1 LDQARVP
8 RRLAAILAA
17 DVAGYTRLTGADE
30 EGTIAR
36 LRAIRHELIDPI
48 IGANHG
54 RVVKRTGDGALVEFA
69 SVVDAL
75 RTAIEVQ
82 RSIIPRNTAL
92 PPEARIEFRV
102 GIHVGDVLVEDNDLL
117 GDVVNIAARLEG
129 IAEPGGISLSEDAWR
144 QVKDKVAARYIDR
157 GEQNLKNVA
166 RPVRVFAVAPAP
178 EAVAQS
184 ALTVP
189 EKPSIAVLPFEN
201 MSRDPE
207 QDYFA
212 DGIVEEIITGLSRLR
227 WLYVS
232 ARTSSFQ
239 FRGQALDVRDIARR
253 LGVRYIL
260 EGSVRKGG
268 DRIRITGQ
276 LIDATSG
283 SHLWADRY
291 DGQLNDIFDLQ
302 DKITASVVGAIEP
315 SVLSAEIERA
325 AHKRPESLDAYDYY
339 LRALPY
345 QYRPTREGTAEGVRL
360 LEAALSLDPTFAP
373 ACALAAWFHF
383 LRVISTWADAPPEE
397 IKRAIQLARMAL
409 NNSKDDSRTLSMSG
423 WVLATMAGEVETGAA
438 VIERAVQLSPNSAQV
453 LDVSGYVSTLTGEQ

>member
-1 LDQARVP
+1 
-8 RRLAAILAA
+8 
-17 DVAGYTRLTGADE
+17 
-30 EGTIAR
+30 
-36 LRAIRHELIDPI
+36 
-48 IGANHG
+48 
-54 RVVKRTGDGALVEFA
+54 
-69 SVVDAL
+69 
-75 RTAIEVQ
+75 
-82 RSIIPRNTAL
+82 
-92 PPEARIEFRV
+92 
-102 GIHVGDVLVEDNDLL
+102 
-117 GDVVNIAARLEG
+117 
-129 IAEPGGISLSEDAWR
+129 
-144 QVKDKVAARYIDR
+144 
-157 GEQNLKNVA
+157 
-166 RPVRVFAVAPAP
+166 
-178 EAVAQS
+178 
-184 ALTVP
+184 
-189 EKPSIAVLPFEN
+189 VLPFEN
-201 MSRDPE
+201 MSRDSE

-212 DGIVEEIITGLSRLR
+212 DGIVEEVITGLSRLR
-227 WLYVS
+227 WLYVA

-253 LGVRYIL
+253 LGVRYVL

-276 LIDATSG
+276 LIDAKSG

-360 LEAALSLDPTFAP
+360 LEAALSLDPAFTP

-397 IKRAIQLARMAL
+397 IKRAIQLARRAL
-409 NNSKDDSRTLSMSG
+409 NNSKDDPRTLSMSG

-453 LDVSGYVSTLTGEQ
+453 LDVSGYVSTLTGEQQRALDRSLAALRLSPSDPLAFRFLTCAGIASLLLGDFGAAVGYCDEACRRHEWGPAFRILAAAHAQLGHTEKASGALARYLELDPGSTISHIRRQLPYRNAEQAERLWEGLRKAGLPE